1 MKPTSIVSFHT
12 NPYTCGVARFNI
24 ALAQS
29 LGIPIVKLNA
39 FLESPSSGAL
49 ISIKCEELGE
59 EFSRGLFKVLE
70 TEKLKYDLYLHGIEN
85 SEIEKLIIYSAERI
99 FTATKAM
106 ADAIRPIR
114 SDVVGTFAPGASPA
128 PEMMPVDC
136 TLLTFGMAHKIRVD
150 GYRKLGEIL
159 QRDSRRFRLEIS
171 TALHEGTSFSEDF
184 FTVGKEIREVFDGNV
199 SFLGFLADEEV
210 SNRMRAASAL
220 VAFFP
225 QGVRENNTTVLSAM
239 SHGCAVITNL
249 DDMSPAWMKHGE
261 SVLDVNLLDVFPS
274 DVELRKIGEQA
285 RIAVEPYDFFNLGRL
300 LSE

>member
-1 MKPTSIVSFHT
+1 MKPTAIVSFHT

-24 ALAQS
+24 ALSQS
-29 LGIPIVKLNA
+29 LGIPIVKLDS

-49 ISIKCEELGE
+49 LSIKCEELGE
-59 EFSRGLFKVLE
+59 SYAKRLHDVVASENV
-70 TEKLKYDLYLHGIEN
+70 KYDLYLHGLEN
-85 SEIEKLIIYSAERI
+85 SDIEKLIISAAERV
-99 FTATKAM
+99 FTATNELANVL
-106 ADAIRPIR
+106 R
-114 SDVVGTFAPGASPA
+114 SSRGDVVGTFAPGASPT
-128 PEMMPVDC
+128 PQLVKVDC

-159 QRDSRRFRLEIS
+159 QRDRRSFRLEIS

-184 FTVGKEIREVFDGNV
+184 FTVGKEIREVFNGNV

-249 DDMSPAWMKHGE
+249 DDKSPAWMRHGE
-261 SVLDVNLLDVFPS
+261 SVLDVNSLHTFPS
-274 DVELRKIGEQA
+274 DEELRKIGEQA
-285 RIAVEPYDFFNLGRL
+285 RIAVEPYNFLNLGRL